1 MPDLQDIE
9 SRLSKN
15 TKGMFLPVETHL
27 PNDYEV
33 ISGGKFLNF
42 AKDYNAL
49 AYNSP
54 PEPTGWKFHISIAPA
69 DMQKAFDIVYEVA
82 KKAELHY
89 FKVTNE
95 ELTQKWD
102 DATSQQRGK
111 TFTITNSGEVG
122 FENFLKE
129 TEQKLREAGIKP
141 SHAVVGDR
149 AVSGSLYL
157 SYRNDGNTK
166 AGGYLAAEALAKLS
180 EAERYNPA
188 KLPDPF
194 KELAF
199 SEVESIKYNAALSQL
214 AEKPIVNTIA
224 ADLTRT
230 ESHIGR
236 LPWMGMHKGGSE
248 FYRVD
253 ASLLS
258 KDLNNVY
265 YALVGNGIEAE
276 LVKSNSD
283 GRTYVEVADQ
293 KSMQRLNEL
302 QIKSTAWAQMPEK
315 GASYTALPSAMQQ
328 APALNYAR
336 EQFGVLE
343 RYANEPAIIN
353 SLVDAHRRQGIDV
366 SMEVSDGQRRLSI
379 PEHQIDRL
387 RTFLGVSADN
397 VESASAKTN
406 LVTSADD
413 IKVAPTEIR
422 SPQIQSSVM
431 NTALEEVKLVSA
443 ESRLPAMKVA
453 AAGAAGLG
461 VLGVASV
468 GYTTYIE
475 AEKQVE
481 QGNPIGAGTVALN
494 NAAAFVAGGVCS
506 AGAASVAAP
515 LLGIPVAGVPLYGA
529 AVLGAGYSCSK
540 AAMDASQ
547 YVASLIREHALNNG
561 LDPEEVLKTLQMAS
575 QKDQESTA
583 AVNTVVVNHDYS
595 YASER

>member
-1 MPDLQDIE
+1 
-9 SRLSKN
+9 
-15 TKGMFLPVETHL
+15 
-27 PNDYEV
+27 
-33 ISGGKFLNF
+33 
-42 AKDYNAL
+42 
-49 AYNSP
+49 
-54 PEPTGWKFHISIAPA
+54 
-69 DMQKAFDIVYEVA
+69 
-82 KKAELHY
+82 
-89 FKVTNE
+89 
-95 ELTQKWD
+95 
-102 DATSQQRGK
+102 
-111 TFTITNSGEVG
+111 
-122 FENFLKE
+122 
-129 TEQKLREAGIKP
+129 
-141 SHAVVGDR
+141 
-149 AVSGSLYL
+149 
-157 SYRNDGNTK
+157 
-166 AGGYLAAEALAKLS
+166 
-180 EAERYNPA
+180 
-188 KLPDPF
+188 
-194 KELAF
+194 
-199 SEVESIKYNAALSQL
+199 
-214 AEKPIVNTIA
+214 
-224 ADLTRT
+224 
-230 ESHIGR
+230 
-236 LPWMGMHKGGSE
+236 
-248 FYRVD
+248 
-253 ASLLS
+253 
-258 KDLNNVY
+258 
-265 YALVGNGIEAE
+265 
-276 LVKSNSD
+276 
-283 GRTYVEVADQ
+283 
-293 KSMQRLNEL
+293 
-302 QIKSTAWAQMPEK
+302 
-315 GASYTALPSAMQQ
+315 MQQ

-453 AAGAAGLG
+453 AAGAAGVG
-461 VLGVASV
+461 VLGAASV

-575 QKDQESTA
+575 QKDQESTT
-583 AVNTVVVNHDYS
+583 AVNTVAVNHDYS